1 MKGIASYKSVQL
13 NDVIRK
19 FDFISLIFY
28 WWVFITCSMDMRE
41 SEETQ
46 SSV

>member
-13 NDVIRK
+13 NDVMRK
-19 FDFISLIFY
+19 VDFISLIFY
-28 WWVFITCSMDMRE
+28 RWVFIIWSMDMRE
-41 SEETQ
+41 SEETH